1 MTTTMVISNL
11 TLIWLASCWLAGRS
25 WCAVP
30 YLMQQQPSGALSDFR
45 DWMSQL
51 LQEDDCDDDHDDNHP
66 LLSANAAFS

>member
-1 MTTTMVISNL
+1 
-11 TLIWLASCWLAGRS
+11 
-25 WCAVP
+25 
-30 YLMQQQPSGALSDFR
+30 MQQQPSGALSDFR